1 MVSDAIGRSGRTFG
15 QLYHGLLK
23 GNQLASGSVTME
35 DREIKLADLTVP
47 LLAFAGAGDG
57 IAPVQCVRPI
67 VDLVPGTDDVRFE
80 IVPGGHLGMLT
91 GRAARSTTWR
101 ILDEWIAQ
109 HSSAD
114 AATPTPTARKAS
126 GTRSAAK
133 KTPAKQTTAKKTTA
147 RKAPAKK
154 ASKTAIGSNPARR
167 YGSAGSRS
175 LAQKK

>member
-1 MVSDAIGRSGRTFG
+1 
-15 QLYHGLLK
+15 
-23 GNQLASGSVTME
+23 
-35 DREIKLADLTVP
+35 VP

-67 VDLVPGTDDVRFE
+67 VDLVPGIDDVRFE

-101 ILDEWIAQ
+101 ILDEWIAR

-114 AATPTPTARKAS
+114 AATPTPTAKKAS
-126 GTRSAAK
+126 GTKSPAGETNAK
-133 KTPAKQTTAKKTTA
+133 KAPAK
-147 RKAPAKK
+147 KAPAKK